1 MHKGFTF
8 ALVAVLGVLAGPA
21 VAEDAGV
28 KVGFLTCDV
37 EGGVG
42 FIFGSSRDMTCVYS
56 PSPDR
61 SERYKGSI
69 SKFGVDIGYV
79 SSAVIV
85 WGVIAPT
92 TDVAP
97 GALAGDYA
105 GGTAGVS
112 IGYGLAANAL
122 IGGSGQT
129 VGLQPLSI
137 EGNEGLNIAAGIGAM
152 SLEFVE

>member
-1 MHKGFTF
+1 MRNGFAL
-8 ALVAVLGVLAGPA
+8 ALVAALGALAGPA
-21 VAEDAGV
+21 VAQDAGV
-28 KVGFLTCDV
+28 KAGFLTCDV
-37 EGGVG
+37 EGGVS

-56 PSPDR
+56 PSAER
-61 SERYKGSI
+61 AERYKGTI

-97 GALAGDYA
+97 GALAGEYA

-152 SLEFVE
+152 SLELAE

>member
-1 MHKGFTF
+1 MRNGFTL
-8 ALVAVLGVLAGPA
+8 ALVAALAVLAGPA
-21 VAEDAGV
+21 VAQDAGV
-28 KVGFLTCDV
+28 KVGFLTCNV
-37 EGGVG
+37 EGGVS
-42 FIFGSSRDMTCVYS
+42 FIFGSSRDMTCIYS
-56 PSPDR
+56 PSADR
-61 SERYKGSI
+61 SERYKGTI
-69 SKFGVDIGYV
+69 SKFGVDIGFV

-97 GALAGDYA
+97 GALAGEYA

-112 IGYGLAANAL
+112 LGYGLAANAL

-152 SLEFVE
+152 SLELAE